1 MRGAAVPSQQLGGG
15 DGGEELQLQAVRIAR
30 FTFHLPASA
39 HPMLATTRSVFE
51 MFTRASVERRSKVH
65 PVGWA

>member
-30 FTFHLPASA
+30 FTFH
-39 HPMLATTRSVFE
+39 F
-51 MFTRASVERRSKVH
+51 ASVSTSHAGNNKECV
-65 PVGWA
+65 